1 MLTTILLTS
10 LLAGLLATDVLVSLQ
25 LMLSRPLV
33 AATLTGALL
42 GEPGAGLS
50 LGCLMELIWAGA
62 LPVGS
67 VVPPDFSLGS
77 VFAAAA
83 AVMMHRANAALDWEA
98 CVVWSLLWS
107 LPLSWAFGHA
117 DQWQRRRH
125 LGLLATAEAE
135 LESGDEASLG
145 HAIAASVALSFG
157 RGFLLAGLSL
167 MACVK
172 PMGFILGRVVVVA
185 HEALDWMY
193 WLGLMLG
200 FVVLLDIFW
209 ERRWLRASA
218 ISFVLSAVASY
229 GFHLKGATVLAAA
242 AATALVSATVFERR
256 MRA

>member
-1 MLTTILLTS
+1 MLTTLLLCS
-10 LLAGLLATDVLVSLQ
+10 ALAGLLATDVLVALQ

-83 AVMMHRANAALDWEA
+83 SVMMHRANPGLDWES
-98 CVVWSLLWS
+98 CVVWALLWS

-117 DQWQRRRH
+117 DQWQRRWH
-125 LGLLATAEAE
+125 LGLVARAEEA
-135 LESGDEASLG
+135 LEAGDEGGLG
-145 HAIAASVALSFG
+145 RAIFSSVAMSFA
-157 RGFLLAGLSL
+157 RGFVLCALALAL
-167 MACVK
+167 CVR
-172 PMGFILGRVVVVA
+172 PMGFILGRVFDAA

-218 ISFVLSAVASY
+218 LSFAASAAAYY
-229 GFHLKGATVLAAA
+229 GLKLHGSTVLAAA
-242 AATALVSATVFERR
+242 AATALLSATVFERR